1 MKDEMSRVTEYNEL
15 NKSDR
20 VAIEWP
26 RISIITPSY
35 NQGKFIEQTILSIT
49 RQEYPNLQYIVIDG
63 GSTDATVSILEKYS
77 DCISYWVSEKDRGQ
91 SHAINKGL
99 AVADGDIFNWVNSDD
114 WLAPGALN
122 AIAKAFMATGAKLIC
137 SPTRLVHSD
146 GHETLGGSTPYRL
159 PINEILNT
167 RGLNQMGMYWAMEK
181 VKSLGGVNDAFTYSM
196 DLDLWKRF
204 VLTYGTGKIA
214 HIDSPT
220 GYFRLHEASKTG
232 VDFDTSKPLFD
243 QENNAAFWNYA
254 AVAGPKYL
262 KGMQVLLPKVESK
275 ILNNS
280 LPNQFDKGVLQFWLS
295 SLYFEKG
302 KRAFYANNY
311 KYAYAILDSI
321 DYNLLSEKDRKDC
334 RSFKRWSALKRW
346 F

>member
-1 MKDEMSRVTEYNEL
+1 MKLY
-15 NKSDR
+15 
-20 VAIEWP
+20 P

-122 AIAKAFMATGAKLIC
+122 AIAQAFMATGAKLIC

-159 PINEILNT
+159 PINDILNT
-167 RGLNQMGMYWAMEK
+167 RGLNQMGMYWAMDK
-181 VKSLGGVNDAFTYSM
+181 VKALGGVNDEFTYSM

-214 HIDSPT
+214 HIDTPT

-232 VDFDTSKPLFD
+232 VDFDASKPLFD

-262 KGMQVLLPKVESK
+262 KGMQLLYPDVQPKVVNTK
-275 ILNNS
+275 
-280 LPNQFDKGVLQFWLS
+280 LPNAFDKEILQRWLAA
-295 SLYFEKG
+295 LYFEKG
-302 KRAFYANNY
+302 KRAFYNNDF
-311 KYAYAILDSI
+311 KFCHAILACLDATWLTKNDS
-321 DYNLLSEKDRKDC
+321 KDFQ
-334 RSFKRWSALKRW
+334 SFKRWSALKKW